1 MSDYR
6 LEEHEIELDA
16 KLCVMGYSIEWVRWG
31 VLTVPELES
40 QLEEYEDAVRQQRAD
55 PEAEVDTNTEHYR
68 YKVMYDW
75 LSAQKELSDEMLD
88 KVIWLLRHDP
98 DQAMAGSLNDGLLCE
113 RFSLLTDRQFE
124 LVSRIL
130 NAQGMTDQVARQS
143 AMRLVWTKP
152 WSVETRDR
160 VLADC
165 TGKQQLEVL
174 EHVRDLLSREDV
186 EAFHEQTD
194 SKAVKN
200 STRQM
205 LNSRRFRES

>member
-6 LEEHEIELDA
+6 LSDDEIELDA
-16 KLCVMGYSIEWVRWG
+16 RLSTLGYNIEWVRWG

-75 LSAQKELSDEMLD
+75 LSAQNELSDDMLD

-98 DQAMAGSLNDGLLCE
+98 DQAMAGSLYNGLLCE
-113 RFSLLTDRQFE
+113 RFPLLTDRQFE

-130 NAQGMTDQVARQS
+130 NSHGMTDQVARQS
-143 AMRLVWTKP
+143 ALRLVWTKP
-152 WSVETRDR
+152 WSVSTRDR
-160 VLADC
+160 VLANC
-165 TGKQQLEVL
+165 RGQQQLEVL
-174 EHVRDLLSREDV
+174 EHVRDSLSREDV
-186 EAFHEQTD
+186 EAFYEQTD

-200 STRQM
+200 TTRQM
-205 LNSRRFRES
+205 LNSRRFRKS